1 MLHRCQRIA
10 VAVLSLV
17 TLGLPA
23 GRADSPPAARLEQMW
38 ADLASDDASKS
49 ARAVLGLAARPKET
63 VPLLRER
70 LRPVKADPKRVA
82 GLLAQLD
89 SDDFGKRESATR
101 ELEYMGKYAR
111 THLEKALKDSTSA
124 EVKQRVQRL
133 LKQIED
139 DNAKPAGPPAIRG
152 GAVSVSNINGMIEIK
167 INGKKLDLTPRI
179 IEKRGPL
186 PAWSRAARAAAVL
199 EHIGTAEA
207 IKVLVALADGE
218 KDALPTRA
226 AAEAL
231 KRLKK

>member
-1 MLHRCQRIA
+1 MIA

-17 TLGLPA
+17 SLYPA
-23 GRADSPPAARLEQMW
+23 RADSVPTARLEEMW

-49 ARAVLGLAARPKET
+49 ARAVLGLAARPKES
-63 VPLLRER
+63 VPFLRER

-89 SDDFGKRESATR
+89 SDEFGKRQSATR
-101 ELEYMGKYAR
+101 ELEYLGKYAKSL
-111 THLEKALKDSTSA
+111 LEKALKDSPSV

-139 DNAKPAGPPAIRG
+139 DSAKPAGPAPIRG
-152 GAVSVSNINGMIEIK
+152 GSVSVSNVNGMIEIK

-207 IKVLVALADGE
+207 IKVLEALAGGE

-226 AAEAL
+226 ASEAL
-231 KRLKK
+231 KRLNR